1 MKKLAGLAAVLAVFA
16 LASAVHAQSPTGRID
31 GVVADPSGA
40 VIPGATVML
49 FGEGPPIIERETE
62 SDEGGRYHFADLLP
76 GRYSIAVHS
85 AGFVTVNMVVDV
97 VAGEYV
103 FANAVLGIGALTET
117 VAVVGVATALQTEST
132 SVGTVKRSRVFNLP
146 IHGRIYG
153 NTVHLGPSS
162 QSAENYSLIEENGF
176 HAARQTPLS
185 TFAADVDTASYS
197 NVRRFLNDGRL
208 PPKDAVR
215 IEELINYFRYEGQ
228 DPDGEHPV
236 RIEAETAIC
245 PWNDKNKLARISVRT
260 QSINF
265 DELPPINLVF
275 LLDVSGSMSSPDK
288 LPLLKRSLAL
298 LTRQLRPQDSV
309 AITVYAGAAGLVL
322 RPTSGEKQDKILA
335 ALDRLAAGGSTAG
348 AAGIQLAYQTAR
360 ASFREDGVNRVI
372 LATDGDFNVGVST
385 ESELIR
391 LIEKERESGV
401 FLSVLGFGTG
411 NLQDSKMEQLA
422 DHGNGAYAYIDTLLE
437 ARRAL
442 VEQVGA
448 TLATVAKD
456 VKLQVEFNPFRVDS
470 YRLVGYENRLLAA
483 EDFNDDEKDAGEM
496 GAGHI
501 VTALYEIQ
509 PKGGRSD
516 QKPSVDDLRY
526 QKPRNRLGD
535 GKDDELLTVKV
546 RYKQPDGDESR
557 LMVRPLSD
565 QDQSI
570 SQTSDNFRF
579 AAAVAE
585 FGLLLRDSKFKKRSS
600 FENVV
605 RLAESARGEDA
616 DGYRTEF
623 VYLAK
628 KAAGLSNEEA
638 PSVWR

>member
-1 MKKLAGLAAVLAVFA
+1 MKKLAGLAVVLVVFA
-16 LASAVHAQSPTGRID
+16 LAPIMHAQSPLGRIE

-40 VIPGATVML
+40 VIPGATVTL
-49 FGEGPPIIERETE
+49 FGEGPPITERETR
-62 SDEGGRYHFADLLP
+62 SDEAGRYTFSDLP
-76 GRYSIAVHS
+76 VGRYSVTIGL
-85 AGFVTVNMVVDV
+85 AGFRTSHVSVDV
-97 VAGEYV
+97 VASKAV
-103 FANAVLGIGALTET
+103 FANAVLE
-117 VAVVGVATALQTEST
+117 VGVMTEIVEVTAAAPAMQTQST
-132 SVGTVKRSRVFNLP
+132 SLGAKRRRPGRGSGMGGGVYLVPSPQSR
-146 IHGRIYG
+146 
-153 NTVHLGPSS
+153 
-162 QSAENYSLIEENGF
+162 ENYALIEENAF

-197 NVRRFLNDGRL
+197 NVRRFLNDGQL

-215 IEELINYFRYEGQ
+215 IEELINYFRYDGL

-236 RIEAETAIC
+236 RIEAEAAIC
-245 PWNDKNKLARISVRT
+245 PWNEKNQLVRISVRS
-260 QSINF
+260 QSIKMA
-265 DELPPINLVF
+265 ELPPINLVF
-275 LLDVSGSMSSPDK
+275 LLDVSGSMNSPDK

-298 LTRQLRPQDSV
+298 LARQLRPQDSV

-322 RPTSGEKQDKILA
+322 RPTSGDKQEKILA
-335 ALDRLAAGGSTAG
+335 ALDRLQAGGSTAG
-348 AAGIQLAYQTAR
+348 AAGIRLAYQTAR
-360 ASFREDGVNRVI
+360 ASFRENGVNRVI

-456 VKLQVEFNPFRVDS
+456 VKLQVEFNPFRVES

-483 EDFNDDEKDAGEM
+483 EDFNDDKKDAGEM

-516 QKPSVDDLRY
+516 QKPDIDDLRY

-535 GKDDELLTVKV
+535 GKDEELLTVKV
-546 RYKQPDGDESR
+546 RYKQPDGDESH
-557 LMVRPLSD
+557 LMVHPLA
-565 QDQSI
+565 DQSQSI
-570 SQTSDNFRF
+570 AQASDNFRF

-605 RLAESARGEDA
+605 RLAESARGKDA

-628 KAAGLSNEEA
+628 KAAGLSTEEA